1 MSVPP
6 PTADRAPELEPTSV
20 AAAPPRVFVVT
31 PSFNQAAY
39 LRATIE
45 SVLAQDYPRLDYF
58 VADGGS
64 TDGSVEILRGY
75 GERVRWVSG
84 PDGGQTAAI
93 ADAWAKSDADVV
105 AWLNSDDTYLPG
117 AVSSAVAHL
126 EAHPAAGMV
135 YGKAWFVDER
145 GEKLRAYP
153 TLPFDAHRLRT
164 ECFVCQPATFLRR
177 KVFERVGLPDRTL
190 DYCMDYDL
198 WIRLS
203 RVFELAYLEEFL
215 ACSRVHPETK
225 SQRELTAVFT
235 EIEAVTAR
243 AYGVA
248 PRNWAVARM
257 IHRSK
262 LRVNR
267 LLGFLPE
274 KLRRRRQAAMVS
286 RLEAAY
292 LGTLYSD
299 LWAGTATLV
308 EVRADRDGRVSLPA
322 ESPYWPFDEPLE
334 IAVELDGRE
343 LARRVVA
350 ARGAF
355 SIDFALPPAAPR
367 DEAVEIVLRANRT
380 FVPCISGFAP
390 WDERP
395 ISFMLR

>member
-1 MSVPP
+1 MPAQP
-6 PTADRAPELEPTSV
+6 PTADAASAVEAPPG
-20 AAAPPRVFVVT
+20 AAAPLSVFVVT
-31 PSFNQAAY
+31 PSFQQAAY
-39 LRATIE
+39 LRATID
-45 SVLAQDYPRLDYF
+45 SVLAQDYRRLDYF

-75 GERVRWVSG
+75 GDRVRWVSA

-93 ADAWAKSDADVV
+93 ADAWARSDADVV

-117 AVSSAVAHL
+117 AVASAVAHL

-153 TLPFDAHRLRT
+153 TMPFDAGRLRT

-177 KVFERVGLPDRTL
+177 RVFERIGLPDRAL
-190 DYCMDYDL
+190 HYCMDYDL

-203 RVFELAYLEEFL
+203 REFEVAYLEEFL

-225 SQRELTAVFT
+225 SQRELAAVFT

-262 LRVNR
+262 LRVSR

-274 KLRRRRQAAMVS
+274 KLRSRRQAAMVS

-292 LGTLYSD
+292 VGPLYSD
-299 LWAGTATLV
+299 LWAGTTTLV
-308 EVRADRDGRVSLPA
+308 EVHSDRDGRVSLPA
-322 ESPYWPFDEPLE
+322 ESPYWPFDQPLE
-334 IAVELDGRE
+334 IAVELEGRE

-350 ARGAF
+350 ARGVF
-355 SIDFALPPAAPR
+355 SIDFALPPARPR
-367 DEAVEIVLRANRT
+367 DEAVAVTLRANRT
-380 FVPCISGFAP
+380 FVPCVTGFAP

-395 ISFMLR
+395 ISFMVR